1 MTDGAMGGWINII
14 TRRPF
19 DEEGMQFLGS
29 LKMRGGPGIDTTVSD
44 EYSPET
50 SFYVSNTFNEQF
62 GASFT
67 YHGVQH
73 DSRADILE
81 DLFWSYYDV
90 DGDGNSEY
98 FPHLP
103 RYFQSIVTEER
114 SAYIGAAQFRPNDD
128 LELILDLKYCR
139 A

>member
-1 MTDGAMGGWINII
+1 MAFAGTGTSREADFRNIPSDFISRIDVIKSPTASMTDGAMGGWINIV

-50 SFYVSNTFNEQF
+50 SFFVSNTFNEQF

-73 DSRADILE
+73 DTRADILE

-98 FPHLP
+98 L
-103 RYFQSIVTEER
+103 S
-114 SAYIGAAQFRPNDD
+114 
-128 LELILDLKYCR
+128 LIHI
-139 A
+139 